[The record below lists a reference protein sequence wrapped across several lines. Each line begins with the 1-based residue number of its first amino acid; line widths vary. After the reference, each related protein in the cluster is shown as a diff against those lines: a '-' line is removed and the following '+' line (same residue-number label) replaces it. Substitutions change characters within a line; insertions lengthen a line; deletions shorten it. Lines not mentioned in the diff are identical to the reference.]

1 MPQLQTVLSLIYPD
15 QCLICDAQVTHSG
28 ALCGDCW
35 RGTPFI
41 NGLVCDACGVPLPGS
56 DDGGAVHCD
65 DCLAQSRPWE
75 QGRAAL
81 TYTNVGRRIV
91 LALKH
96 GDRTEFATAAAP
108 WLFRAAVPLLKHDT
122 LLVPVPVHWTR
133 LISRRYN
140 QAVELSRALASHSGL
155 PHAPDALIRTKRTR
169 KLDGLTVD
177 QRFATLNDAIQANP
191 RKHNALQGR
200 NICLI
205 DDVMTSG
212 ATLACATHAAFAA
225 GAARVSVL
233 VLARV
238 EKAP

>member
-1 MPQLQTVLSLIYPD
+1 MPQMQRVLSLIYPD
-15 QCLICDAQVTHSG
+15 QCLACDAQVTHSG
-28 ALCGDCW
+28 ALCGECW
-35 RGTPFI
+35 SNTPFI
-41 NGLVCDACGVPLPGS
+41 DGLVCDACGVPLPGS
-56 DDGGAVHCD
+56 NDGEAAFCD
-65 DCLAQSRPWE
+65 DCLAQPRPWE

-81 TYTNVGRRIV
+81 SYSNIGRRIV

-108 WLFRAAVPLLKHDT
+108 WLFRAATPLLKHDT
-122 LLVPVPVHWTR
+122 VLVPIPVHWTR

-140 QAVELSRALASHSGL
+140 QAAELSRALAHHAGL
-155 PHAPDALIRTKRTR
+155 PHCPDALVRTKRTR

-177 QRFATLNDAIQANP
+177 QRFATLNDAIQPNP
-191 RKHNALQGR
+191 RRSNELKGR
-200 NICLI
+200 NVCLV

-212 ATLACATHAAFAA
+212 ATLACATNAAFAA
-225 GAARVSVL
+225 GADRVSVI